1 MRVLNWGR
9 FESFMNEGWKFH
21 TAASTDLATSPV
33 SLFCRSRTIG
43 TTWVGAIEYCG
54 TQSR

>member
-1 MRVLNWGR
+1 
-9 FESFMNEGWKFH
+9 MNEGWKFH
-21 TAASTDLATSPV
+21 TVASTDRVTSPV

-43 TTWVGAIEYCG
+43 TTCVGAIEYCG